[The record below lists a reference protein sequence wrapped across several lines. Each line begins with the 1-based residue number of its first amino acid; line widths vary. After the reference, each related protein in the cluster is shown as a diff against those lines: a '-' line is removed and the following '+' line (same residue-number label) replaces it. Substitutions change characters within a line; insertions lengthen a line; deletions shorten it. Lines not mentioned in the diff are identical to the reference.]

1 MIADN
6 LLYNKFLGELEELD
20 PGLLT
25 TEEAMEGTDC
35 EYIAEVLAEAA
46 AEVFDQC
53 LEELLNTIKMEFTTI
68 KEDLR

>member
-6 LLYNKFLGELEELD
+6 LLYNKFLSELLGLD
-20 PGLLT
+20 PESLT
-25 TEEAMEGTDC
+25 TEEAMEEEDC
-35 EYIAEVLAEAA
+35 ECIAEVLAEAA

>member
-6 LLYNKFLGELEELD
+6 LLYNKFLSELLGLD
-20 PGLLT
+20 PESLT
-25 TEEAMEGTDC
+25 TEEPMEEEDC

-46 AEVFDQC
+46 AEEFDQC
-53 LEELLNTIKMEFTTI
+53 LEELLNTIEMEFTTT